1 MTAGELAEA
10 LLTYGADR
18 PVEVRATPFLP
29 RGAVEVSAS
38 SPTGDPGD
46 VEVLLSVGAAPA
58 DVDGSIPF

>member
-10 LLTYGADR
+10 LLGYGADR
-18 PVEVRATPFLP
+18 PVGVRATPFLP

-38 SPTGDPGD
+38 SPTGDPGG

>member
-10 LLTYGADR
+10 LLMYGADR
-18 PVEVRATPFLP
+18 PVEARATPFLP

-58 DVDGSIPF
+58 DVDDSIPF

>member
-1 MTAGELAEA
+1 M
-10 LLTYGADR
+10 
-18 PVEVRATPFLP
+18 RATPFLP
-29 RGAVEVSAS
+29 RGVVEVSAS